1 VNGIAQKEFSNTMF
15 YSAPEFYLYLKR
27 SSNDYDTSLALN
39 FAQSQILM
47 NRKVTNPDDAILSS
61 VRVQSL
67 LNPDN
72 IHIFFFDYT
81 LKKYDA
87 IKLRFGLSSNRQVDA
102 MYGYLLDST
111 QRFLSM
117 DCSYDSVAYASLLQ
131 KALNNSW
138 TQLRDTLPIEVIA
151 RSIAYRTSIGIY
163 NCIDMVDVAY

>member
-102 MYGYLLDST
+102 MYGSAWT
-111 QRFLSM
+111 AATTPSPTPLS
-117 DCSYDSVAYASLLQ
+117 YKKPL
-131 KALNNSW
+131 
-138 TQLRDTLPIEVIA
+138 TTLG
-151 RSIAYRTSIGIY
+151 RSSETPYQSKL
-163 NCIDMVDVAY
+163 